1 MREMNE
7 KLTAMYVKASILTKR
22 AKEKV
27 VETVKDVFTDETGD
41 VNVVAIVV
49 LIGVAVLL
57 AIVFKEQIAKILKSL
72 FEKIDTN
79 AGDAV
84 DNKPQIGD

>member
-1 MREMNE
+1 MNE
-7 KLTAMYVKASILTKR
+7 KLTAMYVKANILTKR

-27 VETVKDVFTDETGD
+27 VETVKDVFTEETGD

-57 AIVFKEQIAKILKSL
+57 AIVFKEQIAEILKTL
-72 FEKIDTN
+72 FEKIKTN
-79 AGDAV
+79 ATNTV
-84 DNKPQIGD
+84 DEKPQIGG

>member
-1 MREMNE
+1 MNE

-57 AIVFKEQIAKILKSL
+57 AIVFKEQIAKILKTL
-72 FEKIDTN
+72 FEKINTN
-79 AGDAV
+79 ATNAV
-84 DNKPQIGD
+84 DEQPPIGG

>member
-1 MREMNE
+1 MNE

>member
-1 MREMNE
+1 MNE

-57 AIVFKEQIAKILKSL
+57 AIVFKERIAKILKSL

>member
-1 MREMNE
+1 MNE

-27 VETVKDVFTDETGD
+27 VETVKDVFTDETGE

-57 AIVFKEQIAKILKSL
+57 AIVFKEQIAKILGTL
-72 FEKIDTN
+72 FEKIKTN
-79 AGDAV
+79 STNTV
-84 DNKPQIGD
+84 DEKPEIGG